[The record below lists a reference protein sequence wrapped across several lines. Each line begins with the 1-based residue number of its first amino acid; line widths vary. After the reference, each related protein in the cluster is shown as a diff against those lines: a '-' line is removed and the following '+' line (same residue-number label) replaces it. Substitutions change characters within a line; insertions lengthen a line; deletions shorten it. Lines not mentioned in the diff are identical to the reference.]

1 LAWSVFDHTG
11 FAEGKLDLTKGIAK
25 RSGVVIS

>member
-1 LAWSVFDHTG
+1 LAWSVFDDTG
-11 FAEGKLDLTKGIAK
+11 FAEGKLDLAKGIAK